1 MKAFACTHFR
11 GICAAALLATVTGLS
26 GQAAKSGVA
35 RSDTPKLES
44 SGAAALIARGREL
57 EAAGQTQS
65 AAQFYRQALLMQD
78 AEGAFHLGRLEWRKA
93 AGATGRLRL
102 RRERT
107 ALEWWFRAATNGHAA
122 ACQQLAECF
131 RSGLGVAPDRAQ
143 AYAWLRLAREW
154 NAELS
159 LEQLDELVLELSP
172 AEIEYAQT
180 TVRAWRAGQWPA
192 AIAPALVENDPRWRL
207 TGITTGSRTT
217 IMVNKVTLTQGDAA
231 LISPW
236 TTVATGRPAT
246 SAPPVVVRCET
257 IGPDFALLVVA
268 GEPDRILIPLDAR

>member
-1 MKAFACTHFR
+1 
-11 GICAAALLATVTGLS
+11 
-26 GQAAKSGVA
+26 
-35 RSDTPKLES
+35 
-44 SGAAALIARGREL
+44 L

-78 AEGAFHLGRLEWRKA
+78 AEGAFHLGRLEWREA

-107 ALEWWFRAATNGHAA
+107 ALDLWFRAATNGHAA

-131 RSGLGVAPDRAQ
+131 RSGLGVALDRAQ

-154 NAELS
+154 NPNLS
-159 LEQLDELVLELSP
+159 LERLDELALELTP
-172 AEIEYAQT
+172 AEIEHAQA
-180 TVRAWRAGQWPA
+180 TVRAWRAGEWPA
-192 AIAPALVENDPRWRL
+192 TIAPALVENDPRWRL
-207 TGITTGSRTT
+207 TGITTGTRTT
-217 IMVNKVTLTQGDAA
+217 IMVNKVTLTQGEAA

-236 TTVATGRPAT
+236 TVATTSRSAT

-257 IGPDFALLVVA
+257 IGPDFALLAVA